1 MKSFINLTSVLA
13 SIVALAVAD
22 DAYER
27 DDSALNVISDTVVT
41 DATSTT
47 ASVAAS
53 TLIANVTNVFGPMVN
68 PTIDRDDLAHVLPN
82 FNVSLYYASNL
93 TVDANIQVNHTMKY
107 GTVVL
112 EQIAAVTKVT
122 CTSSS
127 VAVTFDN
134 SSVFDATKASW

>member
-93 TVDANIQVNHTMKY
+93 TVDANMKVNYTMKY

-112 EQIAAVTKVT
+112 EQIAAVTNVT
-122 CTSSS
+122 CTLSS
-127 VAVTFDN
+127 VAATFNDP
-134 SSVFDATKASW
+134 SVFDSTQASW